1 MKTTLTSVILL
12 ILCMLFVH
20 SAFAQA
26 PVNTKVLPYSLR
38 YPLIRP
44 VPYESIAPDPYKREF
59 GVNRLL
65 KGFSVDDI
73 ANCLRESYSW
83 YHVYGSY
90 GVNGCGEDVFTAR
103 AARMRQRYR
112 NE

>member
-1 MKTTLTSVILL
+1 MKTTVFSVILL
-12 ILCMLFVH
+12 ILCMFFVQ
-20 SAFAQA
+20 ATFAQ
-26 PVNTKVLPYSLR
+26 PTVHTKVLPYSLR

-44 VPYESIAPDPYKREF
+44 VPYESIAPDPYKRAF

-73 ANCLRESYSW
+73 ARSLRESYSW
-83 YHVYGSY
+83 YYVYGSY

-103 AARMRQRYR
+103 AARIRQRYR
-112 NE
+112 DE